1 MGVPEE
7 PSGLGTFGLVELS
20 LVIGPRLATLALVGS
35 SVAQESR

>member
-7 PSGLGTFGLVELS
+7 PLGLGTFGLAELS
-20 LVIGPRLATLALVGS
+20 LVIGPRLVTLALAGS